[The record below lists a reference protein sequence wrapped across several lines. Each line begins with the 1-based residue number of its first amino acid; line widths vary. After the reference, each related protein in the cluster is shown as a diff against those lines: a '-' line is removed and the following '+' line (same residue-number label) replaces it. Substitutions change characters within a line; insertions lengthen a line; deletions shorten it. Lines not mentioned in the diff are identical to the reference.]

1 MIFMARGQTKREQN
15 MNNIKSEEILSRA
28 YLLDNVSPEHSYH
41 KSYFHFINYFA
52 GRNEITERDLV
63 IGSNFTYGWMPTILN
78 FKSADFELAV
88 AALNRAKATTRISS
102 ADIMVL
108 KGLIN
113 NSLVGVSKLL
123 HFINP
128 QVYAIWDSRV
138 CNFLTG
144 KSHKQKVENVERFWS
159 YLDLCGRVTREPE
172 FARIHTRFT
181 NHIGYAISPMRIPEQ
196 IMFLSSH
203 VPIRG

>member
-1 MIFMARGQTKREQN
+1 MDSIR
-15 MNNIKSEEILSRA
+15 SEEILTRA
-28 YLLDNVSPEHSYH
+28 HLLDNEDPEHSYH

-52 GRNEITERDLV
+52 GRNELTEQDLV

-78 FKSADFELAV
+78 FKSDEFDLAV
-88 AALNRAKATTRISS
+88 AALNRARATTRISS
-102 ADIMVL
+102 PDLMVL

-144 KSHKQKVENVERFWS
+144 KSYKQKVENIELFWS
-159 YLDLCGRVTREPE
+159 YLDLCVRVVRAPE
-172 FARIHTRFT
+172 FERIQTRFA

-196 IMFLSSH
+196 IMFLSSND
-203 VPIRG
+203 PIRG

>member
-1 MIFMARGQTKREQN
+1 
-15 MNNIKSEEILSRA
+15 MNNIKSNEILSRA
-28 YLLDNVSPEHSYH
+28 HFLDNESPEHSYH

-52 GRNEITERDLV
+52 ERNEITEQDLV

-78 FKSADFELAV
+78 FKSADFQLAV
-88 AALNRAKATTRISS
+88 DALNRAKATARISS
-102 ADIMVL
+102 TDLMVL

-144 KSHKQKVENVERFWS
+144 KSHKQKVENIERFWS
-159 YLDLCGRVTREPE
+159 YLDLCERVTRARGFEQIHAS
-172 FARIHTRFT
+172 FAD
-181 NHIGYAISPMRIPEQ
+181 HIGYAVSPMRIPEQ
-196 IMFLSSH
+196 IMFHSSH
-203 VPIRG
+203 DPIRG

>member
-1 MIFMARGQTKREQN
+1 MDSIR
-15 MNNIKSEEILSRA
+15 SEEVLTRA
-28 YLLDNVSPEHSYH
+28 HLLGNENPEHSYH

-52 GRNEITERDLV
+52 GRDEITEQDLV

-78 FKSADFELAV
+78 FKSDDFDLAV
-88 AALNRAKATTRISS
+88 TALNRAKATARISN
-102 ADIMVL
+102 ADLIVL

-144 KSHKQKVENVERFWS
+144 KSHKQKIEKIELFWS
-159 YLDLCGRVTREPE
+159 YLDLCERVTRARGFEQIHSS
-172 FARIHTRFT
+172 FAD
-181 NHIGYAISPMRIPEQ
+181 HIGYAISPMRIPEQ
-196 IMFLSSH
+196 IMFLSSND
-203 VPIRG
+203 PIRG

>member
-1 MIFMARGQTKREQN
+1 
-15 MNNIKSEEILSRA
+15 MNNIKSEEILSKA
-28 YLLDNVSPEHSYH
+28 HLLDNESPEHSYH

-52 GRNEITERDLV
+52 GRNEITEQDLV

-78 FKSADFELAV
+78 FKSDNFQLGV
-88 AALNRAKATTRISS
+88 DALNRAKGTARISS
-102 ADIMVL
+102 ADLKVL

-144 KSHKQKVENVERFWS
+144 KSYKQKVENIERFWS
-159 YLDLCGRVTREPE
+159 YLDLCERVTQEPE
-172 FARIHTRFT
+172 FGRIHTRFA
-181 NHIGYAISPMRIPEQ
+181 NHLGYAISPKRTLEQ
-196 IMFLSSH
+196 IMFLSSDA
-203 VPIRG
+203 PIRG

>member
-1 MIFMARGQTKREQN
+1 MD
-15 MNNIKSEEILSRA
+15 NIRPEEILCRA
-28 YLLDNVSPEHSYH
+28 HLLDNENPEHSYH

-52 GRNEITERDLV
+52 GIDEITEQELV

-78 FKSADFELAV
+78 FKSNDFELAED
-88 AALNRAKATTRISS
+88 ALNRARAAARISS
-102 ADIMVL
+102 VDLMIL

-128 QVYAIWDSRV
+128 TVYAIWDSRV

-144 KSHKQKVENVERFWS
+144 KSHKQKVENIDRFWS
-159 YLDLCGRVTREPE
+159 YLDLCERVAQELD
-172 FARIHTRFT
+172 FAQIHTRFA
-181 NHIGYAISPMRIPEQ
+181 NRLGYPISPMRTLEQ
-196 IMFLSSH
+196 IMFLASNE
-203 VPIRG
+203 PIRG

>member
-1 MIFMARGQTKREQN
+1 MD
-15 MNNIKSEEILSRA
+15 NIRSEEILTRA
-28 YLLDNVSPEHSYH
+28 HLLDNENPEHSYH

-52 GRNEITERDLV
+52 GRNEITEQDLV

-78 FKSADFELAV
+78 FKSDEFDLAA
-88 AALNRAKATTRISS
+88 AALNRAKAAARISS
-102 ADIMVL
+102 TDLMVL

-144 KSHKQKVENVERFWS
+144 KSHKQKVENIERFWS
-159 YLDLCGRVTREPE
+159 YLDLCERVVQEPE
-172 FARIHTRFT
+172 FGPIHTRFT
-181 NHIGYAISPMRIPEQ
+181 NRLGYTISPMRTLEQ
-196 IMFLSSH
+196 IMFLSSND
-203 VPIRG
+203 PIVLLCPM

>member
-1 MIFMARGQTKREQN
+1 MK
-15 MNNIKSEEILSRA
+15 NIRSEEILNRA
-28 YLLDNVSPEHSYH
+28 HLLDNENPEHSYH

-52 GRNEITERDLV
+52 GRNEITEQDLI

-78 FKSADFELAV
+78 FKSDDFDLAV
-88 AALNRAKATTRISS
+88 IALNRAKAATRISN
-102 ADIMVL
+102 ADLTIL

-144 KSHKQKVENVERFWS
+144 KSHKQKVEKIELFWG
-159 YLDLCGRVTREPE
+159 YLDLCERVVQDPE
-172 FARIHTRFT
+172 FEQIHTSFANRL
-181 NHIGYAISPMRIPEQ
+181 GYAISPMRIPEQ
-196 IMFLSSH
+196 IMFLSSND
-203 VPIRG
+203 PIRG

>member
-1 MIFMARGQTKREQN
+1 MDYVR
-15 MNNIKSEEILSRA
+15 SVEILSRA
-28 YLLDNVSPEHSYH
+28 HLLDNVNPEHSYH

-52 GRNEITERDLV
+52 GRNEITEQDLV

-78 FKSADFELAV
+78 FKSDDFDLAV
-88 AALNRAKATTRISS
+88 AALNRAKATARISN
-102 ADIMVL
+102 ADLMVL

-144 KSHKQKVENVERFWS
+144 KSHKQKVEKIELFWS
-159 YLDLCGRVTREPE
+159 YLDLCERVVQNPE
-172 FARIHTRFT
+172 FEQIHRSFA
-181 NHIGYAISPMRIPEQ
+181 NRLGYAISPMRIPEQ
-196 IMFLSSH
+196 IMFLSSND
-203 VPIRG
+203 PIRG

>member
-1 MIFMARGQTKREQN
+1 ME
-15 MNNIKSEEILSRA
+15 NIQSEEILNKA
-28 YLLDNVSPEHSYH
+28 HLLDNEDPGHSYH
-41 KSYFHFINYFA
+41 KSYRHFINYFA
-52 GRNEITERDLV
+52 ERNEITEQDLV

-78 FKSADFELAV
+78 FKSRDFDLAV
-88 AALNRAKATTRISS
+88 AALNRAKMTTRISS
-102 ADIMVL
+102 ADLMLL

-144 KSHKQKVENVERFWS
+144 KSHKQKVEKIDLYWS
-159 YLDLCGRVTREPE
+159 YLDLCERVTHAPQFE
-172 FARIHTRFT
+172 RIHTRFANRLNFPNENPGT
-181 NHIGYAISPMRIPEQ
+181 NHVSCQ
-196 IMFLSSH
+196 
-203 VPIRG
+203 